1 MGDRDG
7 ATYRWVPNLL
17 VNARPAVWLGV
28 SKLIRSRGRAPSARH
43 CLHGHL
49 GHENTPAGAK
59 MLKKCDFG
67 VQMHVQRPEG
77 SRAGFRNT
85 QNFFGAIASVK
96 TSPLLQGQARI
107 CRFLLLCSILVH
119 SRQKWTFREGTVR
132 ILVDFSQKDRAPSLL
147 KTPCQ
152 LFGPS
157 VRSKTPKNAN
167 FGDLAGLCGPREQPK
182 RPENAISNRGDGP
195 FWPYGVFNKDAAFYI
210 APFWPDTD
218 GECGFSKRI

>member
-7 ATYRWVPNLL
+7 TTYRWVPNLL

-132 ILVDFSQKDRAPSLL
+132 ILVGFS
-147 KTPCQ
+147 
-152 LFGPS
+152 
-157 VRSKTPKNAN
+157 
-167 FGDLAGLCGPREQPK
+167 PK
-182 RPENAISNRGDGP
+182 RPCPIFIENTVP
-195 FWPYGVFNKDAAFYI
+195 TFWPLRTVRNSKKRR
-210 APFWPDTD
+210 FWRFPDLR
-218 GECGFSKRI
+218 GRPK